1 MTKTDQLVIN
11 ETFKVQE
18 KGLKHIQSLNIWKTG
33 NGVFSKIDSLLFIN
47 KYMNKKAF
55 VDLLVWL

>member
-18 KGLKHIQSLNIWKTG
+18 KGLKHIQSLNI
-33 NGVFSKIDSLLFIN
+33 
-47 KYMNKKAF
+47 
-55 VDLLVWL
+55 